1 MLSLRDVLKIII
13 TTIIFLV
20 TCSLYNY
27 LLGKHLSSASHQLQN
42 LLLSIINKESQL
54 SYIHTAPNSSSTQ
67 RQNQLINWTLHLKFE
82 VRFYFENCKELKP
95 FNPLKW
101 PGQNFSLQ
109 NQYDIKQTSDEN
121 KEKYLSGITCWF
133 NTKFSELT
141 LWELYG
147 RQ

>member
-1 MLSLRDVLKIII
+1 M
-13 TTIIFLV
+13 
-20 TCSLYNY
+20 Y
-27 LLGKHLSSASHQLQN
+27 
-42 LLLSIINKESQL
+42 
-54 SYIHTAPNSSSTQ
+54 TAPNSSSTQ
-67 RQNQLINWTLHLKFE
+67 WQNQLINWTLHLIFE

-101 PGQNFSLQ
+101 PRQNFSLQ
-109 NQYDIKQTSDEN
+109 NQYDIEQTSDEN
-121 KEKYLSGITCWF
+121 KEKYLSGITGWF